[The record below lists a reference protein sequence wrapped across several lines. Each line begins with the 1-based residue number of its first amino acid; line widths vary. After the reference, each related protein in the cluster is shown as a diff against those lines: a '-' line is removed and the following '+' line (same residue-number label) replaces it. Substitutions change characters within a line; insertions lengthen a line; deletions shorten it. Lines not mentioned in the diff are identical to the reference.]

1 MILININLVLLLQD
15 SRYPVAGLLSK
26 DAKKWLS
33 DPHDKSG
40 QVEVVLQLE
49 KACCLDFID
58 LGKCAY

>member
-1 MILININLVLLLQD
+1 MLLQD